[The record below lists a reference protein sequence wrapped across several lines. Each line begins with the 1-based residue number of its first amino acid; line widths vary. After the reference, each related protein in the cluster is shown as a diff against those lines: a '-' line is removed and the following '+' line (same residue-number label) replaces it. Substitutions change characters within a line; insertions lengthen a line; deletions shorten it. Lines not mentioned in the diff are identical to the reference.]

1 MHKQRIKYL
10 IEREPLSS
18 MLKIQ
23 LKLHKPDFLIC
34 PVVNGCWAPTYKV
47 IKFLATV

>member
-10 IEREPLSS
+10 IQREPLSP

-23 LKLHKPDFLIC
+23 LKLRKPDFPIC
-34 PVVNGCWAPTYKV
+34 AVVNPYPTNV
-47 IKFLATV
+47 ENSVSS